1 MKKIKV
7 LTILS
12 FLSGIIF
19 IFIGSLDK
27 TFYYENEL
35 EGIVLKSLILLPSFL
50 AIISGIFAIV
60 LNILFSIK
68 EGKISLL
75 FSLLALIGIII
86 GSSEFFVTH
95 WAKSLDAIRQS
106 NLMKIMQAMEIYFYD
121 KGEYP
126 EIKVNNN
133 GYIENKSIGIYLDPL
148 PKNPLR
154 YEGILNWKLIKSL
167 PYKGF
172 SNSYDRTKYCIYA
185 EMWGGKFFAISSKG
199 SEILNTAPTVLDC
212 W

>member
-7 LTILS
+7 LAILS
-12 FLSGIIF
+12 LLSGIIF
-19 IFIGSLDK
+19 ISIGSLDK
-27 TFYYENEL
+27 TFYYENNL

-50 AIISGIFAIV
+50 AIILGIFAIF
-60 LNILFSIK
+60 LNIPLSLK
-68 EGKISLL
+68 GKGSLL
-75 FSLLALIGIII
+75 FSLLALVGIII
-86 GSSEFFVTH
+86 GGSEFFITH
-95 WAKSLDAIRQS
+95 GAKSLDALRQS
-106 NLMKIMQAMEIYFYD
+106 NLRQIMQAMEMYFYD

-126 EIKVNNN
+126 EIKVDNN
-133 GYIENKSIGIYLDPL
+133 GYIKNKSIGVYLDPL

-154 YEGILNWKLIKSL
+154 YERILNWKLIKSL

-172 SNSYDRTKYCIYA
+172 SNSYDRTRYCIYV

>member
-7 LTILS
+7 LAILS
-12 FLSGIIF
+12 LLSGIIF
-19 IFIGSLDK
+19 ISIGSLDK
-27 TFYYENEL
+27 TFYYENNL

-50 AIISGIFAIV
+50 AIILGIFAIF
-60 LNILFSIK
+60 LNIPLSLK
-68 EGKISLL
+68 GKGSLL
-75 FSLLALIGIII
+75 FSLLALVGIII
-86 GSSEFFVTH
+86 GGSEFFITH
-95 WAKSLDAIRQS
+95 GAKSLDALRQS
-106 NLMKIMQAMEIYFYD
+106 NLRQIMQAMEMYFYD

-126 EIKVNNN
+126 EIKVDNN
-133 GYIENKSIGIYLDPL
+133 GYIKNKSIGVYLDPL

-154 YEGILNWKLIKSL
+154 YERILNWKLIKSL

-172 SNSYDRTKYCIYA
+172 SNSYDRNKYCIYA
-185 EMWGGKFFAISSKG
+185 EMWGEKFFAISSKG

>member
-7 LTILS
+7 LAILS
-12 FLSGIIF
+12 LLSGIIF
-19 IFIGSLDK
+19 ISIGSLDK
-27 TFYYENEL
+27 TFYYENNL

-50 AIISGIFAIV
+50 AIILGIFAIF
-60 LNILFSIK
+60 LNIPLSLK
-68 EGKISLL
+68 GKGSLL
-75 FSLLALIGIII
+75 FFLLALVGIII
-86 GSSEFFVTH
+86 GGSEFFITH
-95 WAKSLDAIRQS
+95 GAKSLDALRQS
-106 NLMKIMQAMEIYFYD
+106 NLRQIMQAMEMYFYD

-126 EIKVNNN
+126 EIKVDNN
-133 GYIENKSIGIYLDPL
+133 GYIKNKSIGVYLDPL

-154 YEGILNWKLIKSL
+154 YERILNWKLIKSL

-172 SNSYDRTKYCIYA
+172 SNSYDRTRYCIYV

>member
-7 LTILS
+7 LAILS
-12 FLSGIIF
+12 LLSGIIF
-19 IFIGSLDK
+19 ISIGSLDK
-27 TFYYENEL
+27 TFYYENNL

-50 AIISGIFAIV
+50 AIILGIFAIF
-60 LNILFSIK
+60 LNIPLSLK
-68 EGKISLL
+68 GKGSLL
-75 FSLLALIGIII
+75 FSLLALVGIII
-86 GSSEFFVTH
+86 GGSEFFITH
-95 WAKSLDAIRQS
+95 GAKSLDALRQS
-106 NLMKIMQAMEIYFYD
+106 NLRQIMQAMEMYFYD

-126 EIKVNNN
+126 EIKVDNN
-133 GYIENKSIGIYLDPL
+133 GYIKNKSIGVYLDPL

-154 YEGILNWKLIKSL
+154 YERILNWKLIKSL

-172 SNSYDRTKYCIYA
+172 SNSYDRNKYCIYA

>member
-7 LTILS
+7 LAILS
-12 FLSGIIF
+12 LLSGIIF
-19 IFIGSLDK
+19 ISIGSLDK
-27 TFYYENEL
+27 TFYYENNL

-50 AIISGIFAIV
+50 AIILGIFAIF
-60 LNILFSIK
+60 LNIPLSLK
-68 EGKISLL
+68 GKGSLL
-75 FSLLALIGIII
+75 FSLLALVGIII
-86 GSSEFFVTH
+86 GGSEFFITH
-95 WAKSLDAIRQS
+95 GAKSLDALRQS
-106 NLMKIMQAMEIYFYD
+106 NLRQIMQAMEMYFYD

-126 EIKVNNN
+126 EIKVDNN
-133 GYIENKSIGIYLDPL
+133 GYIKNKSIGVYLDPL

-154 YEGILNWKLIKSL
+154 YERILNWKLIKSL

-172 SNSYDRTKYCIYA
+172 SNSYDRNKYCIYA

-199 SEILNTAPTVLDC
+199 SEILNTAQNVLDC